1 LWPPNWAGIIFC
13 YCGFFFFLLFF
24 PHLISVVTDWMS
36 TILPHMMWLSAHLE
50 RRSEMSCMQLAENTR
65 CQKIAICTPWH
76 KFVGLHLRNQGMY
89 RQSGKKL
96 VKQLLS
102 SMCPHS
108 MVNFGPLTAESGW
121 RVWGTPAN
129 FSGFCILASLLHRCR
144 SSEVNQTLH
153 DVWPS
158 PGLVH
163 YTVSQKKRPTFDLL

>member
-1 LWPPNWAGIIFC
+1 
-13 YCGFFFFLLFF
+13 
-24 PHLISVVTDWMS
+24 M
-36 TILPHMMWLSAHLE
+36 
-50 RRSEMSCMQLAENTR
+50 RLAENIR
-65 CQKIAICTPWH
+65 RKKIAICMPWH
-76 KFVGLHLRNQGMY
+76 KFVGLYLRKQGMY

-163 YTVSQKKRPTFDLL
+163 YTVSQKNVPPLTCYNLGIHNPITIIFGRNVTEKVKNRMMLCFPTSPV